1 MKRLIT
7 VLRDGDKGGALWSA
21 HTLAGLLDRLHG
33 AVIVIVQ
40 FVDTYAA
47 AAYGSAMTVQC
58 ENGVVIEQIPFAF
71 KLDEAE
77 DDAGGHQERR
87 TDGKAVCR
95 EQ

>member
-1 MKRLIT
+1 MT
-7 VLRDGDKGGALWSA
+7 GGALWSA

-33 AVIVIVQ
+33 AIIVIVQ